1 LANSEYGTVLEIE
14 GVAYLNLKTVERA
27 HTPKNLWEKIKL
39 PKNFAEALETIEKH
53 MEYWPEHKVNRC
65 KQRLTKIRQ
74 MLLRSRR
81 LELKSQPKLVPVKK
95 KTERREMT
103 RELKAEQAANV
114 DLAVEKEL
122 LNRLQQGL
130 YGDIYNFDQEAF
142 DKVLDEVGGE
152 EEEELEDEDELD
164 EEGEIEFAAGSASE
178 SSDDEEVV
186 AKRPEIGGPRGP
198 ASRRDGKYGERS
210 RSRRRMELEYEPE
223 LEVM

>member
-1 LANSEYGTVLEIE
+1 VLDIE
-14 GVAYLNLKTVERA
+14 GVTYLHLKTVERA
-27 HTPKNLWEKIKL
+27 HTPKKLWEKIKL

-81 LELKSQPKLVPVKK
+81 LELKSQPKLVAVKK

-142 DKVLDEVGGE
+142 NKVLDEVDGD
-152 EEEELEDEDELD
+152 EEELEEEDELE
-164 EEGEIEFAAGSASE
+164 EEGDLEFAAGSASE

-186 AKRPEIGGPRGP
+186 GKRRPLAGGPREP
-198 ASRRDGKYGERS
+198 APRRAWTSRS
-210 RSRRRMELEYEPE
+210 RSRRREIEYEPE